1 MIRLV
6 ASDIDGTLLFH
17 GPSDPPDIAP
27 AVIGEIRRLREKG
40 IVFCPASGRQ
50 YGSLRRIFP
59 SVADEL
65 YYICGNGG
73 VVFGPGDPGQVLR
86 KTEMPRDGA
95 MKLCREIL
103 AIPQCEVVICGE
115 TTSYLCPKHPDYMAL
130 FQGLV
135 GKDFAVLSDIREV
148 PEPITK
154 VTAYCR
160 EGTRGPEQLLAPRWQ
175 RFHPAVSGPVWLD
188 FTLADKGTGLAQ
200 LCEALGIDRSEV
212 MAFGDNYNDIP
223 MLEFAG
229 HPYIM
234 ETADPPLL
242 RRFPNHCH
250 RVEEILRTL

>member
-1 MIRLV
+1 MIRLI

-17 GPSDPPDIAP
+17 GPDDPPDICP
-27 AVIGEIRRLREKG
+27 AVFREIRRLRDKG
-40 IVFCPASGRQ
+40 ILFCPASGRQ
-50 YGSLRRIFP
+50 YGSLRRIFHP
-59 SVADEL
+59 VAEEVH
-65 YYICGNGG
+65 YICSNGG
-73 VVFGPGDPGQVLR
+73 VVFGPGDPGPVLC
-86 KTEMPRDGA
+86 KTGMERDEA
-95 MKLCREIL
+95 VRLAEEIL
-103 AIPQCEVVICGE
+103 AIPQCELVLCGE
-115 TTSYLCPKHPDYMAL
+115 KASYLCPKSDDYLRL

-135 GKDFAVLSDIREV
+135 GDDFVVLSAPEEV

-160 EGTRGPEQLLAPRWQ
+160 DGTREPELLLAPRWQ

-242 RRFPNHCH
+242 KRFPNRCH